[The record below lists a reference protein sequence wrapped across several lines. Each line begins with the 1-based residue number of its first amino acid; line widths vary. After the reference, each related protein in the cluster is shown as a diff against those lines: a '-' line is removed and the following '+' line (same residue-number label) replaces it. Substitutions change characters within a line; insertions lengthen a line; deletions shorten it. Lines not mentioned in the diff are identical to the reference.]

1 MPSRIGFL
9 EAGCPELALHCHLVP
24 FISVS
29 PFLMCGTK
37 LDELSALAT
46 FSFVGY
52 VNNKVSESK
61 NGLLYFTG

>member
-1 MPSRIGFL
+1 MSRTCI
-9 EAGCPELALHCHLVP
+9 ALSSSSFYFSFTLFDVWD
-24 FISVS
+24 
-29 PFLMCGTK
+29 K
-37 LDELSALAT
+37 ELDELSALAT